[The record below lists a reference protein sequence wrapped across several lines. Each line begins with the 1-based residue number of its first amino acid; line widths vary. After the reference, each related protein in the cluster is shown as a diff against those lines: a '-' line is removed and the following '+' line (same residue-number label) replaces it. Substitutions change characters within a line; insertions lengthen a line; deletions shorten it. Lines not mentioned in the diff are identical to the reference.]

1 MRFTPKHNVIYH
13 GAFHQGGKPFDIA
26 ADDVEEM
33 RKYGA
38 VAADAPEPPP
48 GPEPSADVP
57 EQPAKKPG
65 RPKKTE

>member
-1 MRFTPKHNVIYH
+1 MRFTPGHNVIYR

-33 RKYGA
+33 RKYGTVVGGTPDQSSGA
-38 VAADAPEPPP
+38 K
-48 GPEPSADVP
+48 PSD
-57 EQPAKKPG
+57 QSAKKPG

>member
-1 MRFTPKHNVIYH
+1 MRFIPKHNVIYH

-33 RKYGA
+33 RKYGT
-38 VAADAPEPPP
+38 AAAAATD
-48 GPEPSADVP
+48 
-57 EQPAKKPG
+57 QPTKKPG

>member
-13 GAFHQGGKPFDIA
+13 GAFHQGGKPFDIV

-33 RKYGA
+33 CKYGT
-38 VAADAPEPPP
+38 VAADAPEQLPS
-48 GPEPSADVP
+48 PEPSADAP
-57 EQPAKKPG
+57 EQPAKKTS